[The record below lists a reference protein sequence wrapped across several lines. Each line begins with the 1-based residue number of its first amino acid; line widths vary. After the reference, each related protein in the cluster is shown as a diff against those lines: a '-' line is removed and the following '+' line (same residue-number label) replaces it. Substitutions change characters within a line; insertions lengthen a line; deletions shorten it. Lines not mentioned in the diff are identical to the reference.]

1 MTLNPQSP
9 QRRGFKS
16 KSPDLGPDAPRS
28 RPWGFVTRHQVS
40 GWRFLIRRISNGV
53 ALHDTRMLSD
63 PLRRQG
69 RALGVGTLLGVVL
82 CAGAFVL
89 SMLKPAGV
97 SGAHAVL
104 ADRSTNALYVMVND
118 QLHPVLNLA
127 SARLIVGKPADPNA
141 VKSREIDK
149 FPLSNTLGIPNA
161 PSRMVQSR
169 DRDARWMVC
178 DAVSG
183 PDAGTTVIVG
193 DPAPGPGHADA
204 LPDSDA
210 MLATSDGGATT
221 WLIWHDRR
229 SQINLDDTAVA
240 ASIGVNADTPAP
252 RRINRQLL
260 NLIPE
265 SAPLVVPF
273 LANAGDPPRF
283 AWPAPGA
290 APVIGSVIVDHQD
303 DQLHYFVV
311 TAEGLQPVSSVIAA
325 ILRANDAHGLVAPPA
340 LTPDQVSKAPS
351 AHPILVDNYPKSPL
365 TIVDPTTDPVAC
377 GQWTKLANAPTS
389 SMALLVGQSLPLHR
403 DTEPV
408 PLVSRTPMT
417 AQRAVIPKG
426 SGYFVQ
432 VTGQQPQ
439 STTKES
445 IFWLS
450 DLGVRYGIDDGQ
462 NEPAKAAAAL
472 GMTDQPLPVPWSV
485 LSLFAPG
492 PTLSK
497 ADALVAH

>member
-1 MTLNPQSP
+1 MTLHTQPP

-16 KSPDLGPDAPRS
+16 KSPDLGPNAARS

-69 RALGVGTLLGVVL
+69 RALGIGTLLGVVL

-104 ADRSTNALYVMVND
+104 ADRATGALYVMVND
-118 QLHPVLNLA
+118 RLHPVLNLA
-127 SARLIVGKPADPNA
+127 SARLIVGKPANPTV

-183 PDAGTTVIVG
+183 PDAGTTVTVG
-193 DPAPGPGHADA
+193 DPVSGPGHADA
-204 LPDSDA
+204 LADSEA
-210 MLATSDGGATT
+210 VLAASDGGTT

-229 SQINLDDTAVA
+229 SQINLNDAAVA
-240 ASIGVNADTPAP
+240 ASVGINADTPAP

-265 SAPLVVPF
+265 SAPLIVPF

-303 DQLHYFVV
+303 DQLRYFVV
-311 TAEGLQPVSSVIAA
+311 TAEGLQQVPSVIAA
-325 ILRANDAHGLVAPPA
+325 ILRANDAYGLVVPLA
-340 LTPDQVSKAPS
+340 LTPDQVAKAPS
-351 AHPILVDNYPKSPL
+351 AHPIPVDTYPKSPL
-365 TIVDPTTDPVAC
+365 RIVDPTTHPVAC

-389 SMALLVGQSLPLHR
+389 SMALLAGQSLPLSR
-403 DTEPV
+403 DTAPV

-417 AQRAVIPKG
+417 AQRAVVPKG
-426 SGYFVQ
+426 GGYFVQ
-432 VTGQQPQ
+432 VTGQEPQ
-439 STTKES
+439 STTTES

-450 DLGVRYGIDDGQ
+450 DLGVRYGIEDGQ
-462 NEPAKAAAAL
+462 NEPAKAAVAL